1 MSEARARGAP
11 ELVDFLFD
19 RSRRDDVTPPHPA
32 RGMDI
37 ERGVRGDVDASM
49 SPPGSPTAMRVGDVG
64 GDDAGRRHAL
74 MTQRESDDDSFIAT
88 TLRALVGPT
97 GDAREGTTRGSAM
110 SGGRSSS
117 TTDAAIEAAIRDA
130 ANAARRRRGLD
141 SSESADG
148 GGSGGSVAMNADVGG
163 SGGSVGGVSG
173 GANES
178 SSSAV
183 SLEQHNSRLAGLLSS
198 AERGTPMVALFLLVF
213 VWKHLGMLAMVTW
226 LMYVLTRVNARLVA
240 SVSAREER
248 RSHDVAAM
256 SGVLCAHILGI
267 FLLSPTGSRARRVFA
282 VNDSVGGGGV
292 SSDGGF
298 LQCVWD
304 VLVLDLCVKYVFIL
318 AKLAVVALPL
328 SALQAAM
335 RRPSTSKPAVKLPAA
350 RLYRRRAA
358 VLSAIEYA
366 SLACRSLIPAPVWL
380 GYFHRELPGVVASF
394 VTGAYCFAK
403 VRLVAHRGIDFA
415 QATSVW
421 FSWGKRSPA
430 HGESATREELME
442 AGNVCA
448 ICQEDCV
455 DATKLR
461 CSHIFCE
468 DCIGEWFDRQ
478 PSSGSSGAKTCPVCR
493 AVVQQGVQKSYGNGQ
508 TALFPV
514 LF

>member
-1 MSEARARGAP
+1 
-11 ELVDFLFD
+11 
-19 RSRRDDVTPPHPA
+19 
-32 RGMDI
+32 MDI
-37 ERGVRGDVDASM
+37 ERGVRGDDDGASA
-49 SPPGSPTAMRVGDVG
+49 SPAGSPSAMRVGDVDETARRQTFVRQQQLG
-64 GDDAGRRHAL
+64 AGDD
-74 MTQRESDDDSFIAT
+74 ESFIAT

-97 GDAREGTTRGSAM
+97 GDDSNGTTTGST
-110 SGGRSSS
+110 STTTTTTVGQSSS

-130 ANAARRRRGLD
+130 ANAARRRRGLE
-141 SSESADG
+141 SSESAGERG
-148 GGSGGSVAMNADVGG
+148 GAVGMTNADVGG
-163 SGGSVGGVSG
+163 GGGSVGTG
-173 GANES
+173 GAS
-178 SSSAV
+178 DSTTATM

-213 VWKHLGMLAMVTW
+213 VWKHLSMLAMVTW
-226 LMYVLTRVNARLVA
+226 LMYVLTRVNARLVT

-248 RSHDVAAM
+248 RAHDVVAM
-256 SGVLCAHILGI
+256 SGVLFAHILGI
-267 FLLSPTGSRARRVFA
+267 FWLSPTGARARRVFA
-282 VNDSVGGGGV
+282 VNNDHVVGDGVSGGGG
-292 SSDGGF
+292 GGF
-298 LQCVWD
+298 MQCVWD

-335 RRPSTSKPAVKLPAA
+335 RRPSTSKPTVKLPAA
-350 RLYRRRAA
+350 RVYRRRAT

-366 SLACRSLIPAPVWL
+366 SLACRSLVPAPVWL

-415 QATSVW
+415 RATSMW

-442 AGNVCA
+442 AGDVCA
-448 ICQEDCV
+448 ICQEECV

-508 TALFPV
+508 TAFFPV

>member
-1 MSEARARGAP
+1 
-11 ELVDFLFD
+11 
-19 RSRRDDVTPPHPA
+19 
-32 RGMDI
+32 MDI
-37 ERGVRGDVDASM
+37 ERGVRAGDDDGTSA
-49 SPPGSPTAMRVGDVG
+49 SPPRSPSAMRG
-64 GDDAGRRHAL
+64 GDADETTARRQQTL
-74 MTQRESDDDSFIAT
+74 MRQHHENADDDDDDSFIAT

-97 GDAREGTTRGSAM
+97 DDESDGTTTTIGSTPTTI
-110 SGGRSSS
+110 GQSSS

-141 SSESADG
+141 SSESAG
-148 GGSGGSVAMNADVGG
+148 GGAGERGGAVATTNSDVGG
-163 SGGSVGGVSG
+163 GGGSVGTG
-173 GANES
+173 GARDSTAATMS
-178 SSSAV
+178 SM
-183 SLEQHNSRLAGLLSS
+183 EQHSSRLAGLLSS
-198 AERGTPMVALFLLVF
+198 AERGTPMVALFLCVF
-213 VWKHLGMLAMVTW
+213 VWKHLSMLAMVTW
-226 LMYVLTRVNARLVA
+226 LMYVLTRVNARLVT

-248 RSHDVAAM
+248 RAHDVTAM
-256 SGVLCAHILGI
+256 SGVLFAHVLGI
-267 FLLSPTGSRARRVFA
+267 FWLSPTGARARRVFA
-282 VNDSVGGGGV
+282 ANDDNVVGGGV
-292 SSDGGF
+292 SSGGF
-298 LQCVWD
+298 IQCVWD

-335 RRPSTSKPAVKLPAA
+335 RRPSTSRPTVKLPAA
-350 RLYRRRAA
+350 RVYRRRAT

-366 SLACRSLIPAPVWL
+366 SLACRSLVPAPVWL

-415 QATSVW
+415 RATSMW

-442 AGNVCA
+442 AGDVCA
-448 ICQEDCV
+448 ICQEECV

-508 TALFPV
+508 TAFFPV

>member
-1 MSEARARGAP
+1 
-11 ELVDFLFD
+11 
-19 RSRRDDVTPPHPA
+19 
-32 RGMDI
+32 MDI
-37 ERGVRGDVDASM
+37 ERGVRGDDDGTSA
-49 SPPGSPTAMRVGDVG
+49 SPPGSPSGMRGGDV
-64 GDDAGRRHAL
+64 DETARRQTLMRQHQHHHHHHHENAAG
-74 MTQRESDDDSFIAT
+74 DDSFIAT

-97 GDAREGTTRGSAM
+97 GDERDGTTTGSTPTTV
-110 SGGRSSS
+110 GQSSS

-141 SSESADG
+141 SSESAG
-148 GGSGGSVAMNADVGG
+148 GERGERGGVVATTNADVGG
-163 SGGSVGGVSG
+163 GGGDSVGTG
-173 GANES
+173 GARDS
-178 SSSAV
+178 TAATMSM
-183 SLEQHNSRLAGLLSS
+183 EQHNSRLAGLLSS
-198 AERGTPMVALFLLVF
+198 AERGTPMVALFLCVF
-213 VWKHLGMLAMVTW
+213 VWKHLSMLAMVTW
-226 LMYVLTRVNARLVA
+226 LMYVLTRVNARLVT

-248 RSHDVAAM
+248 RAHDVAAM
-256 SGVLCAHILGI
+256 SGVLFAHVLGI
-267 FLLSPTGSRARRVFA
+267 FWLSPTGARARRVFA
-282 VNDSVGGGGV
+282 VNDDNVVGGGV
-292 SSDGGF
+292 SSGGGF
-298 LQCVWD
+298 IQCVWD

-335 RRPSTSKPAVKLPAA
+335 RRPSTSKPTVKLPAA
-350 RLYRRRAA
+350 RVYRRRAT

-366 SLACRSLIPAPVWL
+366 SLACRSLVPAPVWL

-415 QATSVW
+415 RATSMW

-442 AGNVCA
+442 AGDVCA
-448 ICQEDCV
+448 ICQEECV

-508 TALFPV
+508 TAFFPV

>member
-1 MSEARARGAP
+1 
-11 ELVDFLFD
+11 
-19 RSRRDDVTPPHPA
+19 
-32 RGMDI
+32 MDI
-37 ERGVRGDVDASM
+37 ERGVRGDDDGAPA
-49 SPPGSPTAMRVGDVG
+49 SPPHGSPSAMRVGDVDETARRRTFTRQQQLH
-64 GDDAGRRHAL
+64 DDDDD
-74 MTQRESDDDSFIAT
+74 DDDSFIAT

-97 GDAREGTTRGSAM
+97 GDDTTTASSTSTTTVGQ
-110 SGGRSSS
+110 SSS

-141 SSESADG
+141 SSESAA
-148 GGSGGSVAMNADVGG
+148 GGSGGAVATTNADVGG
-163 SGGSVGGVSG
+163 GGGSVGTG
-173 GANES
+173 GARDS
-178 SSSAV
+178 TAATAM

-213 VWKHLGMLAMVTW
+213 VWKHLSMLAMVTW
-226 LMYVLTRVNARLVA
+226 LMYVLTRVNARLVT

-248 RSHDVAAM
+248 RAHDVAAM
-256 SGVLCAHILGI
+256 SGVLFAHVLGI
-267 FLLSPTGSRARRVFA
+267 FWLSPTGARARRVLA
-282 VNDSVGGGGV
+282 VKDDNVVGGGV
-292 SSDGGF
+292 SSGGGGF
-298 LQCVWD
+298 MQCVWD

-335 RRPSTSKPAVKLPAA
+335 RRPSTSKPTVKLPAA
-350 RLYRRRAA
+350 RVYRRRAT

-366 SLACRSLIPAPVWL
+366 SLACRSLVPAPVWL

-415 QATSVW
+415 RATSMW

-442 AGNVCA
+442 AGDVCA
-448 ICQEDCV
+448 ICQEECV

-478 PSSGSSGAKTCPVCR
+478 PSNGSSGAKTCPVCR

-508 TALFPV
+508 TAFFPV